1 MAGQDPHRRRVDA
14 SLHHRTANLPAGPRT
29 GFQTH
34 GLCGLFA
41 RKAHP
46 FEEAIPVSDTPT
58 PEELWAEHDRVPNW
72 YAEIFPAGKH
82 DGFYERLGEHAL
94 SFVERNTGQLVVS
107 FDNLSDAGYPY
118 HDVTPWGE
126 KMIRENEWSHLGVY
140 ARGPT
145 WYRDA
150 RLIAR
155 LEKLAAEGFFARFD
169 RVALIGTS
177 MGAYAALAF
186 ADLAPG
192 ATVVALSP
200 QSTLDTGVVPWETR
214 FVKGQARDWTL
225 PRADAATTLGDIGK
239 AYVLYDPFFG
249 PDVAHVARL
258 PQDRLVHLRA
268 PGLGHKSAVVLRRME
283 KLRLFMEAAIAG
295 TLTPAG
301 FAAMIRNRKDVL
313 LYRRNIEAYLA
324 ERGRGGLI
332 PRFTAAFRQRR
343 LQAAAPEGWGED
355 GDDKEGEPKAP
366 AIERAGPQTG
376 AAAPLPGHR
385 SAAHPPSRRPRT
397 RGNVWMLEETP
408 TGALRF
414 MSDLDGGRIAGFEDR
429 GGKVLAQSADLA
441 LATVHFGGGGG
452 TIPRPLPER
461 FPYHVTDPALDGN
474 APDGAARAQG
484 AIAQS
489 YHRAAGLALP
499 TIVAVA
505 GDRPGL
511 TATEAEGKAAPY
523 RQMLEGI
530 ENARHALRHWDK
542 ALFVDRVSL
551 ALMAAE
557 ALRGADGPD
566 EAAADA
572 HYADVAQRLR
582 RDITAI
588 TGQASFPPLIV
599 AQSAGSRKDG
609 RAGVI
614 LAEGRLSV
622 DHPRLGF
629 IVATPK
635 YPFAMSPDLPASHTP
650 EALLAI
656 DELCHLALAEIRAGR
671 RWQCPLMRFA
681 GLSARTVTAE
691 FSALGDLVL
700 GDGPHGFAIEGA
712 VNDPRITAVHAEGR
726 KVRLVLNKTPEGDAL
741 HLAYAFGMQADGSAH
756 HSANQGA
763 LRDDWERAS
772 LEQPGLTLR
781 RHALSARVKI
791 VRTA

>member
-1 MAGQDPHRRRVDA
+1 M
-14 SLHHRTANLPAGPRT
+14 
-29 GFQTH
+29 
-34 GLCGLFA
+34 
-41 RKAHP
+41 
-46 FEEAIPVSDTPT
+46 SDTPT
-58 PEELWAEHDRVPNW
+58 PEQLWAEHDRVPNW

-94 SFVERNTGQLVVS
+94 SFVERSTQQLVVS

-126 KMIRENEWSHLGVY
+126 KMIRENGWSHLGVY
-140 ARGPT
+140 SRGPS

-150 RLIAR
+150 RIIAR
-155 LEKLAAEGFFARFD
+155 LEKLAADGFFARFD

-200 QSTLDTGVVPWETR
+200 QSTLDTGIVPWETR

-225 PRADAATTLGDIGK
+225 PRADAATTLGGVGK

-249 PDVAHVARL
+249 PDVAHIARL

-283 KLRLFMEAAIAG
+283 KLRKVMEAAIAG
-295 TLTPAG
+295 TLTPVG

-324 ERGRGGLI
+324 ERDRDSLI

-343 LQAAAPEGWGED
+343 LQAAAEAAASEGWGED
-355 GDDKEGEPKAP
+355 GDDKEGEPEARAPSAPPPAP
-366 AIERAGPQTG
+366 ART
-376 AAAPLPGHR
+376 AATSHSATAPEPSPGHTPAR
-385 SAAHPPSRRPRT
+385 APRT

-408 TGALRF
+408 TGVLRF
-414 MSDLDGGRIAGFEDR
+414 MSDLDGGRVEGFEDR
-429 GGKVLAQSADLA
+429 GGKVLPQSADLA

-452 TIPRPLPER
+452 NIPRPLPER
-461 FPYHVTDPALDGN
+461 FPYHVIDPALDGN

-499 TIVAVA
+499 TIIAVA

-511 TATEAEGKAAPY
+511 TAAEAEGKAAPY
-523 RQMLEGI
+523 RNLLEGI
-530 ENARHALRHWDK
+530 ENARHALRPWDK
-542 ALFVDRVSL
+542 ALFVDRVTL
-551 ALMAAE
+551 ALLAAE

-566 EAAADA
+566 EGAADA

-656 DELCHLALAEIRAGR
+656 DELCHLALAQIRAGR

-726 KVRLVLNKTPEGDAL
+726 KVRLVLNKAPEGEGL
-741 HLAYAFGMQADGSAH
+741 HLAYAFGMQADGSARH
-756 HSANQGA
+756 AANQGA
-763 LRDDWERAS
+763 LRDDWGQAS
-772 LEQPGLTLR
+772 LVQPGLTLR